1 MDVYFLKNNN
11 QDLAFFPET
20 IKFLKIDTNTKNL
33 HKEIKNNATQKKI
46 CSKYKLEIKN
56 YNDLMNK
63 INEYAISKE
72 NNNESKIDTDSLNKL
87 VLNVSNACNLKCK
100 YCYASGGTYGSEK
113 KLMTKDTAKCAIDLF
128 FYRFKKI
135 KYIQIFGG
143 EPLLNFPV
151 MKFICEYLHEKF
163 DRDEIEKV
171 PGIGLVTNGTL
182 ISDEFVDLINK
193 YDISVTFSF
202 DGTPETNDA
211 MRIFRDDSPTSNVI
225 LKNLKILKEK
235 TGEPNLIEVTYNKS
249 HIENNVS
256 IKDIVSF
263 IKNIDKNIDMH
274 ITPVVSCNKSENEY
288 ALNDLTSFI
297 DSVDDLLVD
306 NKSELYSLLQRYIL
320 AIQNKTKQKYICRAG
335 SNMFSVSASGDIY
348 PCFMF
353 TDNNDFCIGN
363 ISDENVLYSKKFNQS
378 LKKFCSYDK
387 RQDSECRNCFIR
399 NICFGCLGQN
409 LCQTGDAFKTDRNI
423 CNMNRAIVEKILIKM
438 SQMEDKKNS

>member
-1 MDVYFLKNNN
+1 
-11 QDLAFFPET
+11 
-20 IKFLKIDTNTKNL
+20 
-33 HKEIKNNATQKKI
+33 
-46 CSKYKLEIKN
+46 
-56 YNDLMNK
+56 
-63 INEYAISKE
+63 
-72 NNNESKIDTDSLNKL
+72 
-87 VLNVSNACNLKCK
+87 
-100 YCYASGGTYGSEK
+100 
-113 KLMTKDTAKCAIDLF
+113 MTKDTAKCAIDLF